1 MMPALKHSVLLL
13 AACLLA
19 AAVPAQVVL
28 DRAVIG
34 STGSFSEAGPI
45 SLSATAGEAVVP
57 TFSVLG
63 LTLTQGFQ
71 QPRVASELELTVSLS
86 GTNSTCLNTNDGVA
100 VATVTGGTTPYT
112 YDWADGVN
120 TTDTAIDLAP
130 DIYSVL
136 VTDADGRTGM
146 GFVTID
152 ADLNEDCGLTIYN
165 GFTPNGDN
173 HNDYWMIQN
182 VEDFP
187 DNSVEI
193 FNRWGDPVWNTTSY
207 NNETNHWTGL
217 TMGGY
222 ELPEGT
228 YFYLVSYNG
237 EVKKGWVQITR

>member
-1 MMPALKHSVLLL
+1 M
-13 AACLLA
+13 
-19 AAVPAQVVL
+19 
-28 DRAVIG
+28 
-34 STGSFSEAGPI
+34 
-45 SLSATAGEAVVP
+45 
-57 TFSVLG
+57 
-63 LTLTQGFQ
+63 
-71 QPRVASELELTVSLS
+71 
-86 GTNSTCLNTNDGVA
+86 A
-100 VATVTGGTTPYT
+100 VATVTGGNTPYT

-120 TTDTAIDLAP
+120 TTDTAEGLAP

-152 ADLNEDCGLTIYN
+152 ADLNEECGLTIYN

-187 DNSVEI
+187 DNSVQI
-193 FNRWGDPVWNTTSY
+193 FNRWGGPVWNTNNY

-228 YFYLVSYNG
+228 YFYLVSYDG

>member
-1 MMPALKHSVLLL
+1 MKPTLKHSILLL
-13 AACLLA
+13 ASVLLA
-19 AAVPAQVVL
+19 GVACAQVTL
-28 DRAVIG
+28 DRVVIG
-34 STGSFSEAGPI
+34 STGGFSEAGPL
-45 SLSATAGEAVVP
+45 SLSATTGEPAVS

-71 QPRVASELELTVSLS
+71 QPRIAAELELTVTLS
-86 GTNSTCLNTNDGVA
+86 GTNATCLNTNDGVA
-100 VATVTGGTTPYT
+100 VATVTGGSTPYT

-120 TTDTAIDLAP
+120 TTDTAQGLAP

-152 ADLNEDCGLTIYN
+152 ADLNEDCGLTIFN

-182 VEDFP
+182 VEEFP
-187 DNSVEI
+187 DNSVQI
-193 FNRWGDPVWNTTSY
+193 FSRWGDLVWETTSY

-228 YFYLVSYNG
+228 YFYMVSYDG
-237 EVKKGWVQITR
+237 DVKKGWVQITR